1 MLLFVK
7 VLDSVASSLVL
18 AELLLVLL
26 FIELGIFIPSTLLV
40 LRSFQFID

>member
-7 VLDSVASSLVL
+7 VFHSVASGLVL

-26 FIELGIFIPSTLLV
+26 FVELGIFIPSTLLV